1 MNVGRRKEQ
10 TLTLKTIHLKEKK
23 KQISD
28 LASKSSSSCKDRLT
42 ETKYI
47 ILPETPKKEHTVLD
61 NSFQDIGY

>member
-10 TLTLKTIHLKEKK
+10 TLTLKTIHFKEK

-28 LASKSSSSCKDRLT
+28 RATKSSSSCKDRLT
-42 ETKYI
+42 KYI
-47 ILPETPKKEHTVLD
+47 ILPETSKKEHTVLD